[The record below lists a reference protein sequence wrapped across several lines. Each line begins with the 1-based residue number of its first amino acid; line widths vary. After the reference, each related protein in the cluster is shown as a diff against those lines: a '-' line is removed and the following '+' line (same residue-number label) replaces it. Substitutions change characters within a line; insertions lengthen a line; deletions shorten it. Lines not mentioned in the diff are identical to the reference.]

1 MMNPKQVFALVAVGC
16 LAFVMACNKP
26 PEPAPVD
33 ATSAQGANTA
43 TPPRVL
49 RRVKAEF
56 PKALWSKPGTVS
68 VRAMVGIDGKVGET
82 KVVSSPHPELSP
94 LALDAV
100 KQWQFDPARKDGKPI
115 AVPVTVNVEFQP
127 PAAPATSQK

>member
-1 MMNPKQVFALVAVGC
+1 MGDDESPAEGSVPAARGWYYQCTILRTLPIMMNPKQVFALVAVGC

-26 PEPAPVD
+26 PAPAPVD
-33 ATSAQGANTA
+33 ATSAQGANAA

-82 KVVSSPHPELSP
+82 KVVSSPHPEL
-94 LALDAV
+94 
-100 KQWQFDPARKDGKPI
+100 
-115 AVPVTVNVEFQP
+115 
-127 PAAPATSQK
+127 